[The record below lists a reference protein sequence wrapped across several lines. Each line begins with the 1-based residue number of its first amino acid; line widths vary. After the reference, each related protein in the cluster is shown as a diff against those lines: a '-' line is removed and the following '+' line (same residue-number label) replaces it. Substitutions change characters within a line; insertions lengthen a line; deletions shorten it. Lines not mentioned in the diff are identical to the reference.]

1 MPLDFDNI
9 PKARSFQRVP
19 SVRTNVSKP
28 KPVVNT
34 GVNSRRLRGRQQKV
48 RMQSQHIIVNSGAS
62 TRRRPSNR
70 VRVNA
75 STVLSRV
82 VKPNNRQGQKDQRQR
97 RNRKGRGNRQRRG
110 PVQRKSVSA
119 EQLDKELNKYWEQDE
134 SVMKQRLDSELDNY
148 YAAGSQAPEQPVP
161 TNEVNTMGEVQPQSV

>member
-1 MPLDFDNI
+1 M
-9 PKARSFQRVP
+9 
-19 SVRTNVSKP
+19 
-28 KPVVNT
+28 
-34 GVNSRRLRGRQQKV
+34 
-48 RMQSQHIIVNSGAS
+48 NSGAS

-119 EQLDKELNKYWEQDE
+119 EQLDKELNKYWEQ
-134 SVMKQRLDSELDNY
+134 V
-148 YAAGSQAPEQPVP
+148 
-161 TNEVNTMGEVQPQSV
+161 